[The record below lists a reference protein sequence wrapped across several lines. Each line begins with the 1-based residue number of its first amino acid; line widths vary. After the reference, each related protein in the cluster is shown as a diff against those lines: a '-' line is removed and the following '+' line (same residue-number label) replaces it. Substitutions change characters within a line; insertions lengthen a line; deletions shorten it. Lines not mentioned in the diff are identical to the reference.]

1 MRQGRI
7 FVAMSTVTRQ
17 ARLLDLA
24 CLLLILAGGGMGY
37 AASVRLGEISKLSYR
52 HPGPRSESAL
62 TAADHARY
70 LAYGGVGC
78 VVIGCVIGAGGAIQ
92 GARRKAA

>member
-1 MRQGRI
+1 MP
-7 FVAMSTVTRQ
+7 TVTRQ

-24 CLLLILAGGGMGY
+24 CLLCILIGGAMGY
-37 AASVRLGEISKLSYR
+37 AASTRLREISRLSYQ

-70 LAYGGVGC
+70 LAYGGVTL
-78 VVIGCVIGAGGAIQ
+78 VILGCVIGAGGAIQ
-92 GARRKAA
+92 GARRKQP

>member
-1 MRQGRI
+1 MP
-7 FVAMSTVTRQ
+7 TVTRQ

-24 CLLLILAGGGMGY
+24 CLLFILTGIGMGY
-37 AASVRLGEISKLSYR
+37 AASVRLQEISKLSYR

-70 LAYGGVGC
+70 LAYGGVAL
-78 VVIGCVIGAGGAIQ
+78 VVLGCVIGAGGAIQ
-92 GARRKAA
+92 GARRKSA

>member
-1 MRQGRI
+1 MP
-7 FVAMSTVTRQ
+7 TVTRQ

-24 CLLLILAGGGMGY
+24 CLLFILIGGGMGY
-37 AASVRLGEISKLSYR
+37 AASSRLEEIGKLSYK
-52 HPGPRSESAL
+52 HPGPRSQSAL

-70 LAYGGVGC
+70 LAYGGVAF

-92 GARRKAA
+92 GARRKSIQ

>member
-1 MRQGRI
+1 MP
-7 FVAMSTVTRQ
+7 TVTRQ

-24 CLLLILAGGGMGY
+24 CLLCILLGGGMGY
-37 AASVRLGEISKLSYR
+37 AASTRLQDISKLSYR

-70 LAYGGVGC
+70 LAYGGIGL
-78 VVIGCVIGAGGAIQ
+78 VIVGCVIGAGGAIK
-92 GARRKAA
+92 GARRKPA

>member
-1 MRQGRI
+1 MP
-7 FVAMSTVTRQ
+7 TVTRQ

-24 CLLLILAGGGMGY
+24 CLLCILIGGAMGY
-37 AASVRLGEISKLSYR
+37 VASTRLQEISKLSYR

-70 LAYGGVGC
+70 LAYGGVAL
-78 VVIGCVIGAGGAIQ
+78 VVLGCVIGTGGAIL
-92 GARRKAA
+92 GARRKQA